1 MHSTTFKTQRANGE
15 KKIVVCL
22 SGASGAIYA
31 KQLLDVLVPSPHRVA
46 IVASE
51 HAKQIWVDE
60 VGGCLEQ
67 YDCPLYAVHDFTAP
81 FASGSNVWD
90 ACVIVPCS
98 MGMLGRIAHGMAEDL
113 IARCGDVFLKERRPL
128 LLVPR
133 ETPFTLIH
141 LDNMRAL
148 TLAGATILPASPSFY
163 GRPRS
168 IEEAVDTVVA
178 RIVDHLGIAYQP
190 RTKRWGAE
198 R

>member
-1 MHSTTFKTQRANGE
+1 MQSAQCNMQNGE
-15 KKIVVCL
+15 TAQKIVVCI

-31 KQLLDVLVPSPHRVA
+31 KQLLDVLVASPHRVA

-60 VGGCLEQ
+60 VGGSPAQ
-67 YDCPLYAVHDFTAP
+67 YDCAHYAIHDFTAP

-98 MGMLGRIAHGMAEDL
+98 MGMLGRIAHGTAEDL
-113 IARCGDVFLKERRPL
+113 IARCGDVFLKERRRL
-128 LLVPR
+128 ILVPR
-133 ETPFTLIH
+133 ETPLTLIH
-141 LDNMRAL
+141 LENMRTL

-168 IEEAVDTVVA
+168 LEEAVDTVVA
-178 RIVDHLGIAYQP
+178 RIVDHLGLAYSPKTQ
-190 RTKRWGAE
+190 RWGE
-198 R
+198 S